1 MNNEITELKVKLSL
15 AENEI
20 ASINFDKWR
29 LKQALEIISE
39 WNALGGGFCAAHD
52 AQCQIDFYRQSAQD
66 ALDIVKKLEKYK

>member
-1 MNNEITELKVKLSL
+1 MNSETTELKVKLAL

-39 WNALGGGFCAAHD
+39 WNSLGGGFCAVHD
-52 AQCQIDFYRQSAQD
+52 VNCQRDFYRQVAQD
-66 ALDIVKKLEKYK
+66 ALDIVKKLEV